1 MRGLLA
7 SEKRNA
13 QREAI
18 LNCLKTRDDAET
30 IFHDWQLWAHEG
42 QIPPDTDWRI
52 WLYMGGRGAG
62 KTRAGAEWIR
72 SQIWEHGKQRVAL
85 VGPTL
90 SDVREVMIE
99 GPSGLRNIGPAEE
112 RPIYS
117 PSRRRLEWP
126 NGAEGFVFS
135 AEDPDSLRG
144 PQFDAAWGDEIGAW
158 HRGQTCWDMLMFGLR
173 LGDNPRICATT
184 TPRPTPLIRKLV
196 KLDNIEITR
205 ASTLENAHNLAPSFL
220 EAVQANYGGTRLG
233 RQEIDGELI
242 DDPKGALWLRSQIET
257 NRTINAK
264 HEFQRIVVAID
275 PPISK
280 GVNADTCGIIAA
292 GLRQDG
298 KSVIIADAS
307 VQGLRPLDWAA
318 RASGLAAE
326 YGNAEIVAEANQ
338 GGEMVRDVLE
348 MAGCVSP
355 VRLVHAR
362 LSKAARASPVAA
374 LYAQGKVMHGG
385 SFPALEDQMCIFGSD
400 AASGSPDRVDA
411 LVWAVTVLMLEKVN
425 LRPRVRWV

>member
-1 MRGLLA
+1 
-7 SEKRNA
+7 
-13 QREAI
+13 
-18 LNCLKTRDDAET
+18 
-30 IFHDWQLWAHEG
+30 
-42 QIPPDTDWRI
+42 
-52 WLYMGGRGAG
+52 MGGRGAG
-62 KTRAGAEWIR
+62 KTRAGAEWVR
-72 SQIWEHGKQRVAL
+72 RQIYEHGKKRIAL

-99 GPSGLRNIGPAEE
+99 GPSGLRNIGAPDE
-112 RPIYS
+112 RPQYS

-158 HRGQTCWDMLMFGLR
+158 HRASTSWDMLMFGLR

-196 KLDNIEITR
+196 SSENVVVTR

-220 EAVQANYGGTRLG
+220 EAVQASYGGTRLG

-242 DDPKGALWLRSQIET
+242 DDPQGALWVRSQIDT
-257 NRTINAK
+257 YRTVKKMDEI
-264 HEFQRIVVAID
+264 QRIVVAID
-275 PPISK
+275 PPASNGAKADMCGIVAVGQLAERK
-280 GVNADTCGIIAA
+280 GVV
-292 GLRQDG
+292 L
-298 KSVIIADAS
+298 ADAS

-318 RASGLAAE
+318 RAVSLAQELAGE
-326 YGNAEIVAEANQ
+326 CGSVEIIAEANQ

-348 MAGCVSP
+348 MAGCTSP

-362 LSKAARASPVAA
+362 LNKRARAGPVAA
-374 LYAQGKVMHGG
+374 LYAQGKMAHAG
-385 SFPALEDQMCIFGSD
+385 SFPALEDQMCVFGSD
-400 AASGSPDRVDA
+400 AANGSPDRVDA
-411 LVWAVTVLMLEKVN
+411 LVWAVTVLLLEKVK
-425 LRPRVRWV
+425 LPPRIRWV